1 MFTRMQALVS
11 APNGDA
17 ERHAM
22 HDAIRVLRVIQ
33 VEKLNYPSWP
43 GDKNSDA
50 PHRAASNPLDD
61 DLKANNVEDEGSA
74 CG

>member
-1 MFTRMQALVS
+1 
-11 APNGDA
+11 
-17 ERHAM
+17 
-22 HDAIRVLRVIQ
+22 LRVIQ